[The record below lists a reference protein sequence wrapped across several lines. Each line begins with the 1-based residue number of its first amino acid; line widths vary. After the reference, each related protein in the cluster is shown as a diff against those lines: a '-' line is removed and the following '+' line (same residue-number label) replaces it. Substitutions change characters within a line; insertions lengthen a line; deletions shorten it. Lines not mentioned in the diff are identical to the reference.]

1 MGTAPV
7 WSNLCISLIQCC
19 FNSCTE
25 QSHKDNVQKA
35 ATDWGTT
42 VQLSVRAQL
51 SALPLCSWAFL
62 GSLESPAPPLS
73 SWSHLDGKGLSN
85 SLQESSST
93 QRIVQLSTRVQLYLL
108 ALDLA
113 WMTLKI
119 VNEWV
124 LPFIMCSKHP
134 PKWCTYFTTL
144 LGCYCHGW
152 CHVKLHAAVSAHVL
166 CTPHNHA
173 PVYSHFIRSHICRV
187 HLCLA
192 ITCHL
197 HFWQNDRD
205 LLCAT
210 QSPKQMGFGAT
221 IQWYQR
227 GGMHTEISYHRK
239 LTQVCPRTCFQ
250 FQTLQPIQAVSL
262 HTSIHTS
269 ISVVSCSLLKLNK

>member
-1 MGTAPV
+1 
-7 WSNLCISLIQCC
+7 
-19 FNSCTE
+19 
-25 QSHKDNVQKA
+25 
-35 ATDWGTT
+35 
-42 VQLSVRAQL
+42 
-51 SALPLCSWAFL
+51 
-62 GSLESPAPPLS
+62 
-73 SWSHLDGKGLSN
+73 
-85 SLQESSST
+85 
-93 QRIVQLSTRVQLYLL
+93 
-108 ALDLA
+108 
-113 WMTLKI
+113 
-119 VNEWV
+119 
-124 LPFIMCSKHP
+124 MCSKHP

-227 GGMHTEISYHRK
+227 GGMHTEITVITESSPRYAQGLVFSSRRYNPFRLLAYTH
-239 LTQVCPRTCFQ
+239 LYTHLYLWFHAVC
-250 FQTLQPIQAVSL
+250 
-262 HTSIHTS
+262 
-269 ISVVSCSLLKLNK
+269 